1 MRWRDALSRA
11 RRCQVQPRVGSPSA
25 WSRCLRST
33 TRSIGALAI
42 RRSCK
47 QHCLIP
53 RTRSGRANS
62 FRRAGQR
69 GRRRDRR
76 LRAPASYKDLHR
88 RPPIPR
94 AVRPPRPPP
103 SLRRPRVRRQPVPLD
118 CSLAPACRSP
128 PRIPRRLKHQPPRR
142 YRLCFHSSPGWPT
155 LKSIDRQARFLQLPR
170 RPALRRRTRRCR
182 PSRNRGPSAR
192 RAPRSRPQWLPA
204 RWLRPQWLRP
214 LRRIRCPPRR
224 LSLLKLPRLPVVRL
238 RWRISFWG
246 PIPT

>member
-11 RRCQVQPRVGSPSA
+11 RRCQLQPRVGSPSA

-33 TRSIGALAI
+33 TRSIGAPAI

-47 QHCLIP
+47 RHCLIP
-53 RTRSGRANS
+53 RIRTGQANS

-69 GRRRDRR
+69 GRRRDRG
-76 LRAPASYKDLHR
+76 LRAPTQFKDLHR
-88 RPPIPR
+88 PPILR
-94 AVRPPRPPP
+94 AVRPLRPPP

-118 CSLAPACRSP
+118 FSLAPACQP
-128 PRIPRRLKHQPPRR
+128 LPRIPRRLEHQPPRR
-142 YRLCFHSSPGWPT
+142 YRLCLHSSPGWPT
-155 LKSIDRQARFLQLPR
+155 LKEVDRQARFLQLPQ
-170 RPALRRRTRRCR
+170 RPALHRRTRRCR
-182 PSRNRGPSAR
+182 PSRNRRPSAR
-192 RAPRSRPQWLPA
+192 RAPRSKP
-204 RWLRPQWLRP
+204 RWLRPRWLRPLRLRP

-238 RWRISFWG
+238 RWRIRFSD